1 MTAPDRTRRA
11 ILLAAGAG
19 AGCALLA
26 PLARA
31 AAAPPDVAFTVSNP
45 QGDVPVYAYF
55 PRDVS
60 APPVWVVMHG
70 LKRNASDYYAA
81 WLPHAQVRGAILLA
95 PQFGAA
101 QWPKSW
107 CYQLGNVVTQ
117 AGEPVPRE
125 RWGFTAV
132 EHAVDEAARRAKLS
146 EAKFSIYGHGG
157 GAQFVQRYVLHTG
170 GARLA
175 LGIAANA
182 GWYLVPTDA
191 FPFPY
196 GLRDSGIPEATLRV
210 AFAAPQVIMSG
221 SKDLRTDGVMRR
233 NEHTAPQGPTRVARA
248 HYYFDQAQAAAARLG
263 VPFDWRLVEVPEGGH
278 AEGTMMP
285 AATAMMMRGGS

>member
-1 MTAPDRTRRA
+1 MTAIDRKRRTFV
-11 ILLAAGAG
+11 LAGSAAF
-19 AGCALLA
+19 GCAAFA

-31 AAAPPDVAFTVSNP
+31 AEPFAPTFTVSNP
-45 QGDVPVYAYF
+45 QGDVPVYAYL
-55 PRDVS
+55 PAAAS
-60 APPVWVVMHG
+60 AAPIWVVMHG
-70 LKRNASDYYAA
+70 LKRNAADYYAA
-81 WLPHAQVRGAILLA
+81 WLPYAQKRGAILLA
-95 PQFGAA
+95 PQFSAA

-107 CYQLGNVVTQ
+107 CYQLGNVMTQ

-132 EHAVDEAARRAKLS
+132 DHAVEEAARRAKLAD
-146 EAKFSIYGHGG
+146 AKFAIYGHGG

-182 GWYLVPTDA
+182 GWYLVPTDG

-196 GLRDSGIPEATLRV
+196 GLRDSGIPEATLRE
-210 AFAAPQVIMSG
+210 AFAATHVVMTG
-221 SKDLRTDGVMRR
+221 LKDIRTDGVMRS
-233 NEHTAPQGPTRVARA
+233 NAQTALQGPTRVARA
-248 HYYFDQAQAAAARLG
+248 HFYFDEAKEAAERLG
-263 VPFDWRLVEVPEGGH
+263 MPFKWRLVEVPEGGH

-285 AATAMMMRGGS
+285 AATAMMMRARG